1 MIVVLLE
8 SINIVCLSLFMLNK
22 TRMICLI
29 KLRSFYE
36 VVVFPAA
43 AKAPRLKVF
52 FVRFGTT
59 INYADYV
66 KVTRQ
71 LVASRKV
78 RRAIPVQGG

>member
-22 TRMICLI
+22 TIM
-29 KLRSFYE
+29 KLNE
-36 VVVFPAA
+36 VVVFTAA

-52 FVRFGTT
+52 FFSFGTT
-59 INYADYV
+59 INCV

>member
-1 MIVVLLE
+1 MP
-8 SINIVCLSLFMLNK
+8 LFVHVEENK
-22 TRMICLI
+22 NDL
-29 KLRSFYE
+29 YE
-36 VVVFPAA
+36 VVVFTAA

-52 FVRFGTT
+52 FFSFGTT
-59 INYADYV
+59 INCV